1 MAEAEGGGGFGVA
14 FLLTLLSGISTGL
27 GGVVVI
33 LIGEPSI
40 SRVGLM
46 EAFAA
51 GVMIFLSIVDL
62 AWPAVLEIGTT
73 YASLG
78 FMVGGS
84 LFWGISRIP
93 IPSVVSLS
101 ERIFDGSTLSTIRV
115 TPEEEQS
122 RVNTPSQPSDA
133 TNPTEDRIV
142 TPSTNPAIS
151 AQYQVEEEGVMIEPK
166 EIERMKGRKTPITDV
181 EEAQETYSKGE
192 KAMIPF
198 LRAAV
203 VTAIAISLHNFPE
216 GVAVYLASLKGI
228 KLGLILAIGI
238 SLHNIPGL

>member
-1 MAEAEGGGGFGVA
+1 MA

-51 GVMIFLSIVDL
+51 GVMIYLSIVDL

-84 LFWGISRIP
+84 LFWGISLIP

-101 ERIFDGSTLSTIRV
+101 ERFFDGSTQSTIRV
-115 TPEEEQS
+115 TEEEQS

-166 EIERMKGRKTPITDV
+166 EIERIKGRKTPITDV

-198 LRAAV
+198 LRAAI

-228 KLGLILAIGI
+228 KLGVILAIGI